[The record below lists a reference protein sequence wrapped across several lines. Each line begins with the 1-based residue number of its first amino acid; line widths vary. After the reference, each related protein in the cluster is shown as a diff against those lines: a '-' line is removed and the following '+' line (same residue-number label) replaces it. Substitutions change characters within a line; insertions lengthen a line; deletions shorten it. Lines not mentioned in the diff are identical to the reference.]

1 MLAIGMTKK
10 MTKKMTKGMNIIHWT
25 GLCIA
30 LLFSS
35 LSQAEVEASALTYT
49 RIGEIHS
56 MNPVDRTAIIS
67 GYRYSFNGVSGY
79 GNPTVKMIGGFSG
92 DYGML
97 QPGMKVLVVFRSSRW
112 ARIVETMEQV
122 ANHVEIGV
130 PEGQ

>member
-1 MLAIGMTKK
+1 MPTIGMTIGMTKK
-10 MTKKMTKGMNIIHWT
+10 MTQGLNIIQWT

-35 LSQAEVEASALTYT
+35 LSHAEVEASAMTYA

-56 MNPVDRTAIIS
+56 INPVDRTATIS

-79 GNPTVKMIGGFSG
+79 GNPTIKMLGGFSG

-97 QPGMKVLVVFRSSRW
+97 QPGMKVLVIFRSSRW
-112 ARIVETMEQV
+112 ARIVERMEQV
-122 ANHVEIGV
+122 ASHVAIGV
-130 PEGQ
+130 PESQ

>member
-1 MLAIGMTKK
+1 MLTVGVA
-10 MTKKMTKGMNIIHWT
+10 KKMTKGMNVICWT

-35 LSQAEVEASALTYT
+35 LTQAAVEASAMTYA

-56 MNPVDRTAIIS
+56 TNPVDRTAIIS

-79 GNPTVKMIGGFSG
+79 GNPTIKMLGGFSG

-112 ARIVETMEQV
+112 ARIVESMEQV
-122 ANHVEIGV
+122 ANHVAIGV
-130 PEGQ
+130 PESQ

>member
-1 MLAIGMTKK
+1 MLAIGMTIG

-79 GNPTVKMIGGFSG
+79 ENPTVKMIGGFSG

-112 ARIVETMEQV
+112 ARIVESMEQV

-130 PEGQ
+130 PESQ